1 MKIDS
6 IFIFFRFSCCFEN
19 LFLDKK
25 KFYKKN
31 DDDDNNESFIF
42 EKILMKSIVSIEF
55 KIISEIFSNNCYVVV
70 LLKKNPS
77 LFLILFV
84 IKKWIDYCN

>member
-1 MKIDS
+1 MMMMTI
-6 IFIFFRFSCCFEN
+6 IN
-19 LFLDKK
+19 PLFLK
-25 KFYKKN
+25 
-31 DDDDNNESFIF
+31 
-42 EKILMKSIVSIEF
+42 KILMKSIVSIEF
-55 KIISEIFSNNCYVVV
+55 KIINTIFSNNCYVVVVVV